1 MYRTRAAIWI
11 MLVGA
16 VLSAP
21 LATAILMP
29 QSGAVLDDEMRLR
42 ATFPAFPF
50 SAREWRAFPGKID
63 SYFRDHFGMRK
74 QFIHIHALLAHRLL
88 QAGNALVEIGN
99 DDWFFLRSDN
109 MLQQSAGLV
118 VREQRVIETAE
129 TIAEVRDRL
138 TGKGICFIF
147 ASPPN
152 SATIYPDMLPEWAR
166 NPGNRTEY
174 DLILDALV
182 RRGVQAVDL
191 RPPLRSARAEGA
203 VYYQHDTH
211 WSARGAIVG
220 FNSVASA
227 SGHADWRLR
236 PSVVLGPAIQ
246 RVGGDLARMLDIAND
261 VSEWTE
267 PLQSAPNLSDVSQGP
282 SVLAIGDLFTAGFA
296 PLLLAN
302 SARFTWI
309 HHDFCGFDW
318 SRIEQIHPDE
328 VWWMP
333 TERYILCNNVKPKN
347 MPNPS
352 KPAKS
357 PLLIVAN

>member
-21 LATAILMP
+21 LALAILMP

-88 QAGNALVEIGN
+88 QAGNSLVEIGN

-118 VREQRVIETAE
+118 VREQRVIETAK
-129 TIAEVRDRL
+129 TIAEVRDL
-138 TGKGICFIF
+138 LAGKGIRFIF

-152 SATIYPDMLPEWAR
+152 SATVYPDMLPEWAR
-166 NPGNRTEY
+166 NSGIRTEY
-174 DLILDALV
+174 DLMLDALV
-182 RRGVQAVDL
+182 RRGVEVVDL
-191 RPPLRSARAEGA
+191 RPPLRTARAEGA
-203 VYYQHDTH
+203 IYYQHDTH

-220 FNSVASA
+220 FNSVAA
-227 SGHADWRLR
+227 AIGHADWQLR
-236 PSVVLGPAIQ
+236 PSGVLGLAIK
-246 RVGGDLARMLDIAND
+246 RVGGDLARMLDIADD

-267 PLQSAPNLSDVSQGP
+267 PLQLAPNSSDVSYRP
-282 SVLAIGDLFTAGFA
+282 SVLAIGDSFTAGFA

-318 SRIEQIHPDE
+318 RRIEQIHPDE

-333 TERYILCNNVKPKN
+333 TERYLLCNSSKPKN
-347 MPNPS
+347 LPTGN
-352 KPAKS
+352 KPANS
-357 PLLIVAN
+357 PLVIGAN